1 MSDELK
7 VIKRSAGTR
16 RFLIALWVLCVSVVQ
31 ILAACQPAT
40 LTSEALPAVQAKL
53 LATVA
58 MSPTPN
64 DAEQQATRLANRPT
78 ETVPTGTPAPSP
90 TVYVGVFLD
99 GSNGQIDDI
108 PYNLTLAPLNP
119 IVQPTEC
126 PIPIDDIFGTT
137 WTQNFNAQQALGCPV
152 EVVIPFDG
160 TVQVFERGVMYYQP
174 NGIIWAIAPG
184 GALGGKY
191 WASEQQLPP
200 IAESDQAVPP
210 EGLFVPA
217 LGFGAFWYGVAGV
230 RETIGFAQ
238 TQEQSANIS
247 YQRFEG
253 GTLLADGSS
262 GQVFVMVGGD
272 KVFGP
277 Y

>member
-1 MSDELK
+1 MSDEPKNLTQRVMRQK
-7 VIKRSAGTR
+7 AE
-16 RFLIALWVLCVSVVQ
+16 FLLLCVFAVLVF
-31 ILAACQPAT
+31 AACQPGT
-40 LTSEALPAVQAKL
+40 PTTEARPIIQAKL

-64 DAEQQATRLANRPT
+64 EAEQQATRLANRPT
-78 ETVPTGTPAPSP
+78 DAAPTGTPVPTP

-99 GSNGQIDDI
+99 GSSGQIDNI

-119 IVQPTEC
+119 VIQPTQC
-126 PIPIDDIFGTT
+126 PIPIDAIFGTN
-137 WTQNFNAQQALGCPV
+137 WSQNFNVQQALGCPV
-152 EVVIPFDG
+152 EVVIPFVG
-160 TVQVFERGVMYYQP
+160 SVQVFERGVMYYQP
-174 NGIIWAIAPG
+174 SGIIWAISPG

-191 WASEQQLPP
+191 WASAQQLPP
-200 IAESDQAVPP
+200 ISESDQAVPP

-230 RETIGFAQ
+230 RETLGFAQ
-238 TQEQSANIS
+238 TQEQSANIA

-253 GTLLADGSS
+253 GTLLSDGSS
-262 GQVFVMVGGD
+262 GQVFALVGGD